1 LTAWLK
7 QLQYEVTGF
16 FFPRT
21 CIGCGKVGDFIC
33 TNCSK
38 KMSRIL
44 PPICQRCGKP
54 ESSGANCSECWG
66 IKSSLDSIRSVFIFD
81 GIIRQAVH
89 ELKYRNVQTIS
100 GCLAGFMSSYFQEY
114 GLRGDVLVP
123 VPLHEKRLR
132 ERGYNQSHLL
142 AEALSGLISLEV
154 NPALLKRVRNTG
166 PQARS
171 ASVQERKANMEDTF
185 ICESDGAADRN
196 IVIID
201 DVCTS
206 GATLESCATALKS
219 AGAGHVLGFTLA
231 REISQ
236 RS

>member
-1 LTAWLK
+1 MTAWLK
-7 QLQYEVTGF
+7 QLQHEVTDF
-16 FFPRT
+16 FFPQT

-33 TNCSK
+33 AACSK

-44 PPICQRCGKP
+44 PPLCSRCGRP
-54 ESSGANCSECWG
+54 ESSGAYCAECWG
-66 IKSSLDSIRSVFIFD
+66 MKGSLDSIRSVFIFE
-81 GIIRQAVH
+81 GIVRQAVH
-89 ELKYRNVQTIS
+89 ELKYRNVRAMS
-100 GCLAGFMSSYFQEY
+100 DCLAGFMSLYFQEY
-114 GLRGDVLVP
+114 GLSGDMLIP

-132 ERGYNQSHLL
+132 ERGYNQSQLL
-142 AEALSGLISLEV
+142 ADKLSGLISVEV
-154 NPALLKRVRNTG
+154 NAALLQRVRNTG

-171 ASVQERKANMEDTF
+171 ASVHERKANMENTF
-185 ICESDGAADRN
+185 ICDSDGASGRDV
-196 IVIID
+196 IVID

-206 GATLESCATALKS
+206 GATLESCAVALKS